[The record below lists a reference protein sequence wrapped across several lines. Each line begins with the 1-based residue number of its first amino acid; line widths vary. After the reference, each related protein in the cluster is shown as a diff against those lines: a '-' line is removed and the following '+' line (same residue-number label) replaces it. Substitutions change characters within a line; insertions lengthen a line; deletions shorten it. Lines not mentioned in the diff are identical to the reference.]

1 MGTLRQQKH
10 GLYVKAPNG
19 IRLRS
24 RKVQRLVERL
34 RTVMPWLEQSDLPA
48 CRAWA
53 ELEILS
59 TTVFAELHRNGILN
73 TEGEPRRLISEFRQL
88 RQTQLAFERE
98 LGMTP
103 AARMAIK
110 VNGTRAALDLAKA
123 FADTGDAGREPD
135 ETGPGGQATDEE
147 TSNGQGQTLKP

>member
-1 MGTLRQQKH
+1 MGALRPQTWS
-10 GLYVKAPNG
+10 
-19 IRLRS
+19 LRKGSKRYQATS

-34 RTVMPWLEQSDLPA
+34 RGVMPWLEQSDLPA

-73 TEGEPRRLISEFRQL
+73 TEGEPRRLLGEFRQL
-88 RQTQLAFERE
+88 RQAQLAFERE

-110 VNGTRAALDLAKA
+110 ANGTRAAFDLAAAMAKVN
-123 FADTGDAGREPD
+123 
-135 ETGPGGQATDEE
+135 ETDGGEV
-147 TSNGQGQTLKP
+147 SNGD